1 MIQINLLRISPDSKY
16 LEFSVE
22 CPTNYLFNKLFI
34 KKYDAIPIN
43 STDDLWRDVSHLLQR
58 TSTKEIMRISTE
70 ALSGFQIEPG
80 VDGNLASTLFYV
92 QFGVEWIE
100 PTPGNPT
107 LPVPLIPDVIGVTSD
122 VNKVYIL
129 LKDYLLNLDARCI
142 TTNDY
147 QTLIRNYMFL
157 YAHLEAMRLERFDDA
172 EMFYD
177 IIKKQF
183 ISWSPWLRSDNS
195 RVLNDCNCK

>member
-22 CPTNYLFNKLFI
+22 CPINYKFNKLFI
-34 KKYDAIPIN
+34 KKYDAIPVN

-70 ALSGFQIEPG
+70 ALSGYSIEP
-80 VDGNLASTLFYV
+80 DSNGNMASTMYYV

-100 PTPGNPT
+100 PNPGAPT
-107 LPVPLIPDVIGVTSD
+107 LPIPTTPDVIGVASD
-122 VNKVYIL
+122 VNKVYAI
-129 LKDYLLNLDARCI
+129 LKDYILNLNGNCC
-142 TTNDY
+142 TSTEDY
-147 QTLIRNYMFL
+147 QFLTRNYMFL

-177 IIKKQF
+177 ILKKEF
-183 ISWSPWLRSDNS
+183 VNCAYTRSAVN
-195 RVLNDCNCK
+195 RNTDCNCR

>member
-1 MIQINLLRISPDSKY
+1 MITINLLRISPDSKY

-22 CPTNYLFNKLFI
+22 CPTNYKFNKLFI
-34 KKYDAIPIN
+34 KKYDAIPVN

-70 ALSGFQIEPG
+70 ALSGFQIEPDI
-80 VDGNLASTLFYV
+80 DGNLASTLFYV

-107 LPVPLIPDVIGVTSD
+107 LPVPTIPDVVGVTSD

-183 ISWSPWLRSDNS
+183 ISWSPWQRSDNS

>member
-1 MIQINLLRISPDSKY
+1 MIAINLLRISPDSKY

-22 CPTNYLFNKLFI
+22 CPTDYLFNKLFI
-34 KKYDAIPIN
+34 KKYDAIPLN
-43 STDDLWRDVSHLLQR
+43 ENDDLWRDCSHLLQR

-70 ALSGFQIEPG
+70 ALSGFQIEPDI
-80 VDGNLASTLFYV
+80 DGNLASTVYYV
-92 QFGVEWIE
+92 QFGAEWVE

-107 LPVPLIPDVIGVTSD
+107 LPVPTVADVIGVASD
-122 VNKVYIL
+122 VNKMYII

-142 TTNDY
+142 TAQDY
-147 QTLIRNYMFL
+147 QTLIRDYMFL
-157 YAHLEAMRLERFDDA
+157 YAHIEAMRLERFDDG

-183 ISWSPWLRSDNS
+183 SSCPPAQRSNNP
-195 RVLNDCNCK
+195 RLLNTCNCK